1 MDAFQWTILLEVIF
15 VVTAMAYIGMS
26 VTWHQVRNLLEERG
40 LVGRALIANLV
51 LTPLL
56 GLLLVAIFPM
66 PVDAQVAIL
75 LVAAAP
81 GGLNVVQF
89 TTKIGGR
96 LAHAAALLFV
106 LSMISLV
113 STPLVLLL
121 MPLPR
126 EPGAVTALWNIV
138 AFLAAVLAPMGLGA
152 LVRRTV
158 PAVAQK
164 LARPINLVSTVAFVA
179 AMIVGNSIR
188 KEAAEVISGRVL
200 LVLVLFVAGTLLI
213 GWLMGGR
220 DRADRQLLATA
231 TSIRNA
237 GLVLL
242 FAITLFPYS
251 GVDNVV
257 LAYMLVMI
265 PPNAAITIASL
276 ARERRKQHKAD
287 KTPQH

>member
-1 MDAFQWTILLEVIF
+1 MDAFQWTLFLEVIF
-15 VVTAMAYIGMS
+15 IVTAMAFIGMS
-26 VTWHQVRNLLEERG
+26 VTGEQVVTLLDERA

-56 GLLLVAIFPM
+56 ALLLVAIFPM
-66 PVDAQVAIL
+66 AVEAKVALIL
-75 LVAAAP
+75 LGAAP

-113 STPLVLLL
+113 STPLVLLF

-126 EPGAVTALWNIV
+126 EPGQLTAIWNIV

-152 LVRRTV
+152 LVRRHA
-158 PAVAQK
+158 PDLAKK
-164 LARPINLVSTVAFVA
+164 LARPTNLVSTVSFVA

-188 KEAAEVISGRVL
+188 KQAAGTLSGTVL

-220 DRADRQLLATA
+220 DRADRQLMATA

-242 FAITLFPYS
+242 FSITLFPYS

-257 LAYMLVMI
+257 LAYMLLMI

-276 ARERRKQHKAD
+276 ARERRHKHKAGP
-287 KTPQH
+287 TAET